1 MIVSFGNGK
10 KCLPYN
16 IFFSVVVDYVIVNIF
31 GWEQVPN
38 DEILSVQNR
47 YLSFLSKEFYII
59 ESFFIVLIIYMS

>member
-1 MIVSFGNGK
+1 MLTIQ
-10 KCLPYN
+10 Y
-16 IFFSVVVDYVIVNIF
+16 FFSVVVDYVIVNIF

-59 ESFFIVLIIYMS
+59 ESFFIV